1 MPATQEID
9 MDIFDLLFASKY
21 GMAAFGTVTLAAG
34 MLVSTFV
41 VLARK
46 ASRDQDEP
54 VYQRGQG
61 SIPV

>member
-1 MPATQEID
+1 

-46 ASRDQDEP
+46 ASRGQGEP

-61 SIPV
+61 SVPV